1 MDIQRHDNNN
11 FSLDLKGDEGTY
23 DCEGPPNNFV
33 DLIKGD
39 TTENNAP
46 GWAAARSVEFLD
58 LAYRSMISCKEE
70 SIESL
75 NL

>member
-11 FSLDLKGDEGTY
+11 FFLDLKGDEGSY

-58 LAYRSMISCKEE
+58 LAYRSIISRKEE
-70 SIESL
+70 SIECL